1 MGTKLKTMTQEQKI
15 SFIRIA
21 LAMQGIGVTNETADR
36 IVQTYEKVLEKGGK
50 FSVEDAVVVEY
61 SLDKKYRKKDI
72 EVRAEKSED
81 GNQEK

>member
-50 FSVEDAVVVEY
+50 FSVEDAVMVEY